1 MKKILKPESV
11 ACFRRWS
18 RKSYSAFASLKRE
31 VTIGVLWV
39 GMSILSLVANGAYAA
54 EVADTLSYGQD
65 IELRDVGVTHTK
77 ANPTRS
83 AMLQTPIFD
92 RAVEAAAPLQTLE
105 SALRLSP
112 SVDVRERGGKG
123 VQSDLSIRGG
133 SFDQTMVM
141 LNGINFTDART
152 GHQTHALP
160 IDIESVAGI
169 ELIDGVAGVGAY
181 AGAINIRT
189 APLRANYLRAEI
201 STGDY
206 GYTYNAL
213 SGGITKGKLNI
224 FGVASYR
231 KSDGYA
237 YNTGFE
243 NINAYTRATYDSEK
257 LGFFDLQ
264 AGFQR
269 REFGANAFYSLS
281 NPDQYE
287 TTKTAL
293 TSLRWV
299 KDLGERTTLNS
310 SISYRKNFDNYEWIR
325 YSDVG
330 ENFHNTDN
338 IWAELYAEYRSL
350 WGITTLGGDYTY
362 NHIWSTNLGELQDVA
377 NGIYTHQADRNIGNF
392 YLRHTKDWSQFG
404 VSAHAGVS
412 TTPYGAYPIWSV
424 SSSYSPINRL
434 RLEVGVNESMR
445 LPTFTDLYYTSAINI
460 PNSTLQPE
468 SATTYQFTTAYT
480 QKKWNTMAKV
490 YYRDG
495 RDIID
500 WTQDTQDVE
509 DGVWRSRQFTN
520 LGTFGVELSGEYAFD
535 KFVRR
540 VSASYGYV
548 TQDKDSGGYISKYA
562 FEYMHNKGVVSVDFA
577 IANNL
582 SLILTGSVYDRY
594 GNYTDANG
602 EIQSYDPYILLD
614 GRIRWTRN
622 NIAIYVDAMNITS
635 TEYYDYG
642 GLKMP
647 PVWVSGG
654 ISVTL

>member
-1 MKKILKPESV
+1 MKKIQQSKSV

-54 EVADTLSYGQD
+54 EVADSLSYGQD

-83 AMLQTPIFD
+83 AMLQTPIFN
-92 RAVEAAAPLQTLE
+92 RATEAAAPLQTLE

-112 SVDVRERGGKG
+112 SIDVRERGGKG
-123 VQSDLSIRGG
+123 VQTDLSIRGG

-189 APLRANYLRAEI
+189 APLKANYLRAEI

-213 SGGITKGKLNI
+213 SGGVTSGKFNV
-224 FGVASYR
+224 FGAASYR

-243 NINAYTRATYDSEK
+243 NINAYTRATYDSSK
-257 LGFFDLQ
+257 AGFFDLQ

-287 TTKTAL
+287 TTHTAL
-293 TSLRWV
+293 ASLRWV
-299 KDLGERTTLNS
+299 KDWGERVTLNS
-310 SISYRKNFDNYEWIR
+310 SVSYRKNFDNYEWIR

-338 IWAELYAEYRSL
+338 VWSEIYADYRSS
-350 WGITTLGGDYTY
+350 WGVTTLGGDYTF
-362 NHIWSTNLGELQDVA
+362 NHIWSTNLGEEQSEA
-377 NGIYTHQADRNIGNF
+377 NGKYTHQAERHIGNF
-392 YLRHTKDWSQFG
+392 YLRHTKNWSQFG
-404 VSAHAGVS
+404 VSAYAGVS

-424 SSSYSPINRL
+424 SGSYSPIKSL
-434 RLEVGVNESMR
+434 RLEVGANESMR

-460 PNSTLQPE
+460 PNASLQPE
-468 SATTYQFTTAYT
+468 SATTYQFTAAYSRE
-480 QKKWNTMAKV
+480 QWNVMAKT

-495 RDIID
+495 RNIID
-500 WTQDTQDVE
+500 WTQDSDDTE
-509 DGVWRSRQFTN
+509 AGVWRSRQFTS
-520 LGTFGVELSGEYAFD
+520 LGTFGTEISGGYTFN

-540 VSASYGYV
+540 ISASYGYV
-548 TQDKDSGGYISKYA
+548 TQNKDSGGYISKYA
-562 FEYMHNKGVVSVDFA
+562 FEYMHNKGVLSVDFA
-577 IANNL
+577 LARNL
-582 SLILTGSVYDRY
+582 SLVLTASVYDRC
-594 GNYTDANG
+594 GNYTDAAG
-602 EIQSYDPYILLD
+602 EVQDYNPYFLLD
-614 GRIRWTRN
+614 GRIRWERKG
-622 NIAIYVDAMNITS
+622 IAIYVDAMNITS

-642 GLKMP
+642 GLQMP
-647 PVWVSGG
+647 PIWASGG